1 MQNRSRVAA
10 LVLNSVS
17 RDIRVCKE
25 ADGLAS
31 AGYQV
36 TIIGVADKS
45 ESDIETIRPS
55 GAKIRRLNTPGLAM
69 YRKYRREANIS
80 FLVALALGLVT
91 FGIFASSL
99 GLLLDDLW
107 GQVWNMLGF
116 SGTMMVTILVLLI
129 GRASK
134 RARTYQTYAQ
144 KKALAI
150 LAEEGGSV
158 VSSRLS
164 LAVRQS
170 RNRVAAFVGACK
182 NGGVSL
188 LRVAA
193 RRRASVHHRAYFLP
207 ELERIQPEIV
217 HCHDLPTLPIG
228 IAWCRRNPAARLVF
242 DSHELYEE
250 VAGLSTL
257 ERWYW
262 RRQLRR
268 FAGRVDG
275 FITVNE
281 SIAAEHAR
289 RYPSLPP
296 AVVVRNATMLSK
308 DEPRDR
314 GLLRAAA
321 KVQSDARILLYQ
333 GGYAKERGLEALIRA
348 APELPQGWVLVMM
361 GWGNLQSHLQT
372 IARAVDPLQERIRF
386 IPPAKQTVLRNWTAG
401 ADLGVIPY
409 ENTCLNHWF
418 CSPNKLWEYPVA
430 GVPILASPFPELRRE
445 IEGAGIGRLLPEAL
459 DGPGLRRVVASID
472 SESMAEMKTSC
483 HEFARRDHWGVYQD
497 RLLDL
502 YRRLEKTGATE
513 SRQLLEVKA
522 VSGVVEGAEV
532 ISAGNAGT

>member
-17 RDIRVCKE
+17 QDIRVCKE
-25 ADGLAS
+25 ADSLAA
-31 AGYQV
+31 AGFEV
-36 TIIGVADKS
+36 TVIGMVDRTA
-45 ESDIETIRPS
+45 SDVETVRRS
-55 GAKIRRLNTPGLAM
+55 GATIHRVNMAAWAM
-69 YRKYRREANIS
+69 HRKYLREANRSLLAVIA
-80 FLVALALGLVT
+80 LVIATV
-91 FGIFASSL
+91 GIFVLSL
-99 GLLLDDLW
+99 GLLLDEFW
-107 GQVWNMLGF
+107 SQIWAMLGF
-116 SGTMMVTILVLLI
+116 SGTVIVAFLVVLI
-129 GRASK
+129 GWAS
-134 RARTYQTYAQ
+134 RRTLRYQRSAR
-144 KKALAI
+144 KKSLAI
-150 LAEEGGSV
+150 LADRPRPS
-158 VSSRLS
+158 SSRKRRDITAETLGNLRAI
-164 LAVRQS
+164 LAS
-170 RNRVAAFVGACK
+170 GKFFVFAI
-182 NGGVSL
+182 
-188 LRVAA
+188 LRVLSH
-193 RRRASVHHRAYFLP
+193 RRRSAFIRSHFFP

-228 IAWCRRNPAARLVF
+228 IAWCRRNPSTRLVF
-242 DSHELYEE
+242 DSHELYEQ

-296 AVVVRNATMLSK
+296 AVVVRNATMLPK

-321 KVQSDARILLYQ
+321 KVRSDERILLYQ

-361 GWGNLQSHLQT
+361 GWGNLQDHLQT

-386 IPPAKQTVLRNWTAG
+386 IPPAKQEVLRDWTAG

-459 DGPGLRRVVASID
+459 DGPGLRRVVESID
-472 SESMAEMKTSC
+472 SEALEEMKTAC

-513 SRQLLEVKA
+513 SRQLLEVKT
-522 VSGVVEGAEV
+522 VSAIVGGAEV
-532 ISAGNAGT
+532 IPAGNAGT